1 MQVNTKQTQWKSC
14 RLSVVVIATLLC
26 AGCASSMEAI
36 DRRLDKVV
44 GEQAK
49 RLGGGA
55 AAPSR
60 ETKLPESDRA
70 QRLRTLNKTPAS
82 SNPGAEELTYQA
94 ADEMRDVAARL
105 QSYSVAPGEDALQ
118 VDLPGSWKQGQ
129 RTGREFLTAQEEYI
143 LAAIRLLTE
152 RHRWSPRLFND
163 TFVGVSGDGDD
174 GDFQHALSVINTLR
188 ATQRLP
194 FGGDIE
200 ARWITRATQ
209 QLRDQA
215 TGRYRQ
221 SSELA
226 LSTSIPLLRG
236 FGAIA
241 REDII
246 QSERDLIYA
255 SREFERF
262 RRRYLVNVAQDY
274 FNLIQQ
280 RSRILNQEKSLESFR
295 KIDEAEAARVEAGRR
310 PPFQRSITQ
319 NQVLGAQSQLA
330 SLNESYRLA
339 LDRFKIRLGLD
350 PKDSVVLG
358 EIQFELPEPEIPLE
372 KAGEL
377 ALEYRL
383 DLQTQRDRLDD
394 AQRAVANAKN
404 QLLPSL
410 DFSASAS
417 LPTDPDRR
425 VGGSSVQPD
434 ELSYSAGLTLG
445 LPLDREI
452 ERLSLKRS
460 MISLEA
466 RKRDYAKTRDD
477 IVVAVWS
484 ALRRID
490 LARNQL
496 SLAEQQVKINERRL
510 EEQQLKADEVEPQRI
525 VDSQNDLLRAQN
537 DRDQARTDLRIA
549 VLNYLLESD
558 QLRVA
563 PDGTFQPLPGMQ
575 PTPTAPASPDPATTP
590 AANPATTPATT
601 PPASN

>member
-1 MQVNTKQTQWKSC
+1 MQIKTKQIPWKC
-14 RLSVVVIATLLC
+14 CLLSGLVVAILFS
-26 AGCASSMEAI
+26 AGCATSMEAI

-60 ETKLPESDRA
+60 ETKLATTDRA
-70 QRLRTLNKTPAS
+70 DRLRTLNKTPAS
-82 SNPGAEELTYQA
+82 SNPGADELKYVP

-105 QSYSVAPGEDALQ
+105 QSYSVAPGPDAVQ
-118 VDLPGSWKQGQ
+118 IDLEGSWRQGQ
-129 RTGREFLTAQEEYI
+129 RAGREFLTAQEEYL

-163 TFVGVSGDGDD
+163 TFVGVSGSGDN
-174 GDFQHALSVINTLR
+174 GDFRHALSVINTLR

-194 FGGDIE
+194 FGGDVE

-209 QLRDQA
+209 QLREQA

-226 LSTSIPLLRG
+226 LSASIPLLRG
-236 FGAIA
+236 FGDVA

-246 QSERDLIYA
+246 QAERDLIYA
-255 SREFERF
+255 SRDFERF
-262 RRRYLVNVAQDY
+262 RRRYLVNLAQDY

-330 SLNESYRLA
+330 SLNETYRLT

-358 EIQFELPEPEIPLE
+358 EIRFELPEPEIDLE

-377 ALEYRL
+377 ALDYRL

-394 AQRAVANAKN
+394 AQRGVVNAKD

-410 DFSASAS
+410 NFTGSAS
-417 LPTDPDRR
+417 LPTDPDRK
-425 VGGSSVQPD
+425 VGGLGVQPD
-434 ELSYSAGLTLG
+434 DLNYSAGLTLG

-452 ERLSLKRS
+452 ERLGLKRS

-466 RKRDYAKTRDD
+466 RKRDYAKARDD

-563 PDGTFQPLPGMQ
+563 PDGTFQALPGMERGTSPQ
-575 PTPTAPASPDPATTP
+575 TPSDQMP
-590 AANPATTPATT
+590 N
-601 PPASN
+601 

>member
-1 MQVNTKQTQWKSC
+1 MS
-14 RLSVVVIATLLC
+14 
-26 AGCASSMEAI
+26 GMDAI

-44 GEQAK
+44 GEQAS
-49 RLGGGA
+49 RMGGGA
-55 AAPSR
+55 GTPSR
-60 ETKLPESDRA
+60 PTKIASLERA
-70 QRLRTLNKTPAS
+70 DRLRGLNKVPATT
-82 SNPGAEELTYQA
+82 NPDALGLNYVA

-105 QSYSVAPGEDALQ
+105 QSYSVAPGADAFEI
-118 VDLPGSWKQGQ
+118 DLSGAWRQGQ
-129 RTGREFLTAQEEYI
+129 ISGREYLTAQEEYL

-163 TFVGVSGDGDD
+163 TFTGVSGSGTD

-194 FGGDIE
+194 FGGEVE

-215 TGRYRQ
+215 SGRYRQ

-236 FGAIA
+236 FGAVA

-246 QSERDLIYA
+246 QAERDLVYA
-255 SREFERF
+255 AREFERF
-262 RRRYLVNVAQDY
+262 RRRYLVNLAQDY
-274 FNLIQQ
+274 FNLVQQ
-280 RSRILNQEKSLESFR
+280 RSRIANQEKSLASFR

-339 LDRFKIRLGLD
+339 LDRYKIRLGLK
-350 PKDSVVLG
+350 PQDSVVLG
-358 EIQFELPEPEIPLE
+358 EIRFELPEPQIELE
-372 KAGEL
+372 RAGEL
-377 ALEYRL
+377 ALDFRL

-394 AQRAVANAKN
+394 AQRGVVNAKD

-417 LPTDPDRR
+417 LPTDPDKK
-425 VGGSSVQPD
+425 VGGLAVQPD
-434 ELSYSAGLTLG
+434 DLRYSAGLTLG

-452 ERLSLKRS
+452 ERLGLKRS
-460 MISLEA
+460 LISLEA
-466 RKRDYAKTRDD
+466 RKRDYAKARDD

-563 PDGTFQPLPGMQ
+563 PDGTFQPLPGME
-575 PTPTAPASPDPATTP
+575 TSASPAK
-590 AANPATTPATT
+590 
-601 PPASN
+601 SN

>member
-1 MQVNTKQTQWKSC
+1 MQTNIKQYQKKHWH
-14 RLSVVVIATLLC
+14 LSGLVVLILLSS
-26 AGCASSMEAI
+26 GCATSMDAI
-36 DRRLDKVV
+36 DKRLANVV
-44 GEQAK
+44 GDQAK
-49 RLGGGA
+49 RMGGGA
-55 AAPSR
+55 GTPSR
-60 ETKLPESDRA
+60 QTDVQSVERA
-70 QRLRTLNKTPAS
+70 DRLRSLNKTPAT
-82 SNPGAEELTYQA
+82 SNPDAETLQYKA

-105 QSYSVAPGEDALQ
+105 QSYSVAPAGEALQ
-118 VDLPGSWKQGQ
+118 IDLPAAWRQGQ
-129 RTGREFLTAQEEYI
+129 VTGREYLTAQEEY
-143 LAAIRLLTE
+143 LLSAIRLLTE

-163 TFVGVSGDGDD
+163 TFVGLSGSGDD
-174 GDFQHALSVINTLR
+174 GDFQHALSVINTMR
-188 ATQRLP
+188 VTQRLP
-194 FGGDIE
+194 FGGEVE

-209 QLRDQA
+209 QLREQVS
-215 TGRYRQ
+215 GRYRQ

-236 FGAIA
+236 FGSVA

-246 QSERDLIYA
+246 QAERDLVYSA
-255 SREFERF
+255 RDFERF
-262 RRRYLVNVAQDY
+262 RRRYLVNLAQDY

-280 RSRILNQEKSLESFR
+280 RSRIVNQEKSLDSFR

-339 LDRFKIRLGLD
+339 LDRFKIRLGMK
-350 PKDSVVLG
+350 PQDSVMLG
-358 EIQFELPEPEIPLE
+358 EIQFELPEPEIELE
-372 KAGEL
+372 KASEL
-377 ALEYRL
+377 ALDYRL

-394 AQRAVANAKN
+394 AQRAVANAKD

-410 DFSASAS
+410 DFTASTS
-417 LPTDPDRR
+417 LPTDPDKR
-425 VGGSSVQPD
+425 VGGLSVQPD
-434 ELSYSAGLTLG
+434 DLDYSAGLTLG

-452 ERLSLKRS
+452 ERLGLKRS
-460 MISLEA
+460 LISLEA
-466 RKRDYAKTRDD
+466 RKRDYAKARDD

-537 DRDQARTDLRIA
+537 DRDQARTDLRVA

-563 PDGTFQPLPGMQ
+563 PDGTFQPLPGMERQ
-575 PTPTAPASPDPATTP
+575 PNQQSPIAPS
-590 AANPATTPATT
+590 
-601 PPASN
+601 SN

>member
-1 MQVNTKQTQWKSC
+1 
-14 RLSVVVIATLLC
+14 
-26 AGCASSMEAI
+26 MEAI
-36 DRRLDKVV
+36 DKRLANVV
-44 GEQAK
+44 GDQAK
-49 RLGGGA
+49 RMGGGA
-55 AAPSR
+55 GAPSR
-60 ETKLPESDRA
+60 TTAVPSVERA
-70 QRLRTLNKTPAS
+70 DRLRALNKTPNTT
-82 SNPGAEELTYQA
+82 NPDAGSLQYQA

-105 QSYSVAPGEDALQ
+105 QSYSVAPTGDALKI
-118 VDLPGSWKQGQ
+118 DLPSAWRQGQ
-129 RTGREFLTAQEEYI
+129 ITGREYLTAQEEY
-143 LAAIRLLTE
+143 LLSAIRLLTE

-163 TFVGVSGDGDD
+163 TFAGISGSGAD
-174 GDFQHALSVINTLR
+174 GDFQHALSVINTMRL
-188 ATQRLP
+188 TQRLP
-194 FGGDIE
+194 FGGEVE

-209 QLRDQA
+209 QLREQA
-215 TGRYRQ
+215 SGRYRQ

-236 FGAIA
+236 FGTVA

-246 QSERDLIYA
+246 QAERDLIYSA
-255 SREFERF
+255 REFERF
-262 RRRYLVNVAQDY
+262 RRRYLVNLAQDY

-280 RSRILNQEKSLESFR
+280 RSRILNQEKSLDSFR

-339 LDRFKIRLGLD
+339 LDRFKIRLGLK
-350 PKDSVVLG
+350 PQDSVVLG
-358 EIQFELPEPEIPLE
+358 EIRFELPEPQIELE

-377 ALEYRL
+377 ALDYRL

-394 AQRAVANAKN
+394 AQRGVSNAKD

-410 DFSASAS
+410 DFTASTS
-417 LPTDPDRR
+417 LPTDPDKRN
-425 VGGSSVQPD
+425 GGLSLQPD
-434 ELSYSAGLTLG
+434 DLDYSAGITLG

-452 ERLSLKRS
+452 ERLGLKRS
-460 MISLEA
+460 LISLEA
-466 RKRDYAKTRDD
+466 RKRDYAKARDD

-563 PDGTFQPLPGMQ
+563 PDGTFQPLPGMDSK
-575 PTPTAPASPDPATTP
+575 PGSAPDQAP
-590 AANPATTPATT
+590 
-601 PPASN
+601 SN

>member
-1 MQVNTKQTQWKSC
+1 MQSKTKQYQWNTC
-14 RLSVVVIATLLC
+14 RLSVLGVAVLIS
-26 AGCASSMEAI
+26 AGCATSMEAI
-36 DRRLDKVV
+36 DRRLEKVV

-55 AAPSR
+55 AAPAR
-60 ETKLPESDRA
+60 ETKMGTTDRA
-70 QRLRTLNKTPAS
+70 DRLRTLNKTPAT
-82 SNPGAEELTYQA
+82 SNPGADELKYTP

-105 QSYSVAPGEDALQ
+105 QSYSVTPGPDAVQ
-118 VDLPGSWKQGQ
+118 IDLEGSWKQAQ
-129 RTGREFLTAQEEYI
+129 RSGREFLTAQEEYL

-163 TFVGVSGDGDD
+163 TFAGISGSGDD

-194 FGGDIE
+194 FGGDVE

-236 FGAIA
+236 FGSVA

-246 QSERDLIYA
+246 QAERDLIYA

-262 RRRYLVNVAQDY
+262 RRRYLVNLAQDY

-358 EIQFELPEPEIPLE
+358 EIRFELPEPQIDLD

-377 ALEYRL
+377 ALDYRL

-394 AQRAVANAKN
+394 AQRGVANAKD

-417 LPTDPDRR
+417 LPTDPNKK
-425 VGGSSVQPD
+425 VGGLAVQPD
-434 ELSYSAGLTLG
+434 ELNYSAGLTLG

-452 ERLSLKRS
+452 ERLGLKRS
-460 MISLEA
+460 LISLEA
-466 RKRDYAKTRDD
+466 RKRDYAKARDD

-563 PDGTFQPLPGMQ
+563 PDGTFQPLPGMEK
-575 PTPTAPASPDPATTP
+575 TP
-590 AANPATTPATT
+590 TTPAT
-601 PPASN
+601 PDPASPPPPSN

>member
-1 MQVNTKQTQWKSC
+1 MRAKSKQSKQKHWP
-14 RLSVVVIATLLC
+14 LSGLAVACLLFS
-26 AGCASSMEAI
+26 GCATSMEAI
-36 DRRLDKVV
+36 DRRLEKVV
-44 GEQAK
+44 GEQAT
-49 RLGGGA
+49 RMGGGA
-55 AAPSR
+55 GTPARP
-60 ETKLPESDRA
+60 TKVASLEKAD
-70 QRLRTLNKTPAS
+70 RLRGLNKVPATT
-82 SNPGAEELTYQA
+82 NPDASALNYVAAE
-94 ADEMRDVAARL
+94 EMRDVASRL
-105 QSYSVAPGEDALQ
+105 QSYSVPPGADALQ
-118 VDLPGSWKQGQ
+118 IDLPGSWRQGQ
-129 RTGREFLTAQEEYI
+129 ITGREYLTAQEEYL

-163 TFVGVSGDGDD
+163 TFTGISGSGDD

-194 FGGDIE
+194 FGGEVE

-209 QLRDQA
+209 QLRHQA
-215 TGRYRQ
+215 SGRYRQ
-221 SSELA
+221 SSEIA

-236 FGAIA
+236 FGSVA

-246 QSERDLIYA
+246 QSERDLVYA
-255 SREFERF
+255 AREFERF
-262 RRRYLVNVAQDY
+262 RRRYLVSLAQDY
-274 FNLIQQ
+274 FNLVQQ
-280 RSRILNQEKSLESFR
+280 RSRIVNQEKSLESFR

-339 LDRFKIRLGLD
+339 LDRFKIRLGLK
-350 PKDSVVLG
+350 PQDSVVLG
-358 EIQFELPEPEIPLE
+358 EIRFELPEPQIELE
-372 KAGEL
+372 KASEL
-377 ALEYRL
+377 ALDYRL

-394 AQRAVANAKN
+394 AQRGVANAKD

-417 LPTDPDRR
+417 LPTDPDKR
-425 VGGSSVQPD
+425 VGGIAVRPD
-434 ELSYSAGLTLG
+434 EVNYSAGLTLG

-452 ERLSLKRS
+452 ERLGLKRS
-460 MISLEA
+460 LISLEA
-466 RKRDYAKTRDD
+466 RKRDYAKARDD

-537 DRDQARTDLRIA
+537 DRDQARTDLRVA

-563 PDGTFQPLPGMQ
+563 PDGTFQSLPGMESE
-575 PTPTAPASPDPATTP
+575 ASP
-590 AANPATTPATT
+590 N
-601 PPASN
+601 N